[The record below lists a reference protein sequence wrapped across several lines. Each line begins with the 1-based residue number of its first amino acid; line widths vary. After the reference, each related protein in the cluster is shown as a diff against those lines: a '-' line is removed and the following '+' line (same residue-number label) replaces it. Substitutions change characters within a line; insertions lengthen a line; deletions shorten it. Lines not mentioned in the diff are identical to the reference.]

1 MSKFFVVFAV
11 PNHADDF
18 EITGV
23 FTNKADAATFVD
35 GLRLSRK
42 FQAVGRPQH
51 LEMPA
56 ILDILVRDRLRELA
70 VPIAKL
76 AASVR
81 VESEVK

>member
-23 FTNKADAATFVD
+23 FTNEADATTFAD
-35 GLRLSRK
+35 ELNLSRK

-51 LEMPA
+51 LEMPE